1 MVSMLARHW
10 WVIAMQGITAIA
22 FGMITLFWPILTLR
36 ALILIFGIY
45 AAIDGV
51 LAVVG
56 TIVAAGRRQQW
67 AGLLLHGLV
76 GIAVGALVLAYP
88 GVTTLFLLY
97 AVAGWTLAMGVYE
110 LVAAGQLRRVIH
122 GDCGLSFVGILSI
135 VLAVLLVISPGS
147 GAIGLAGLIAA
158 YAVVAGFISVAAAF
172 RVRTRAR
179 SLGLPEVPQS

>member
-10 WVIAMQGITAIA
+10 WVFAMQGIIAIA
-22 FGMITLFWPILTLR
+22 FGIVTLFWPVLTLR
-36 ALILIFGIY
+36 TLILIFGVY

-67 AGLLLHGLV
+67 AGLLLHGLA
-76 GIAVGALVLAYP
+76 GLAVGALVLAYP
-88 GVTTLFLLY
+88 DVTALFLLY
-97 AVAGWTLAMGVYE
+97 AIAGWALATGVYE

-122 GDCGLSFVGILSI
+122 GDWGLSFAGILSI
-135 VLAVLLVISPGS
+135 VLAILLVISPGS

-158 YAVVAGFISVAAAF
+158 YAVVAGSVAVVAAF
-172 RVRTRAR
+172 CIRIRAR
-179 SLGLPEVPQS
+179 RLGLPEAPQG